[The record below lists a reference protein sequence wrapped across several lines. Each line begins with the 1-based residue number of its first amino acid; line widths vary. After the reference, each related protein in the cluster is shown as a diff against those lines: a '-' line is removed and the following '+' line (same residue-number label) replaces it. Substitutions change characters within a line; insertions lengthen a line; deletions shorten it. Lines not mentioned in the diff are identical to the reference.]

1 MFASNHQKI
10 LMDTYD
16 MSSENQRSEGLMWY
30 SKAHSLSVNLSGGF
44 SKEKKVGV
52 VASLSPNNK
61 WERNIVDADKLIS
74 KPSLNT
80 KVCTFKDNR
89 SKALRILKG
98 NDKDIPNILNGRKI
112 KSFYKNIL
120 NPYDASCN
128 EVTIDLWM
136 FRLFNLPNTPKNY
149 EYLKDLIVFYARGL
163 EYKPSDLQAILWVT
177 IRDSYNKNRGGNRE

>member
-10 LMDTYD
+10 LMDTYE
-16 MSSENQRSEGLMWY
+16 SASEIQKSEGLQWY
-30 SKAHSLSVNLSGGF
+30 SKANSLSLSLTNRI
-44 SKEKKVGV
+44 SIPKRVGV

-61 WERNIVDADKLIS
+61 WERNLVDADKLI
-74 KPSLNT
+74 KRPSLNT
-80 KVCTFKDNR
+80 KVCTFKGNR
-89 SKALRILKG
+89 RKALRILKG
-98 NDKDIPNILNGRKI
+98 NDKEIPDILNGRKI

-163 EYKPSDLQAILWVT
+163 GYKPSDLQAILWVT
-177 IRDSYNKNRGGNRE
+177 IRDSYNQNRGGKHE